1 MSPGPKKGLLYVGSI
16 LLTGFLLWIFLREAD
31 LHRVAEEARG
41 ADRSLLLAALGLEL
55 LSVLVRTLRWGVLL
69 KPAAG
74 RTVSYWSLLKASV
87 VSFTLTVVAPGRV
100 GEVAKPV
107 LLSRWEG
114 LSLAAVSGTA
124 LLDRV
129 LDLFALLLLWLV
141 FVFFG
146 EKGVALQAADLL
158 ATFDKISWVLLAVL
172 IPLGLFL
179 WWLAPRRR
187 LYERWVRRHPKL
199 QTSPLT
205 RKALALFFQFASG
218 LESFRKKRTILYLT
232 FLSLLTWGAIGGA
245 VWCIFEALHL
255 GLPWGASIVCLM
267 ALSMGAAVPT
277 PGGVGGVHKALAVAL
292 ATFYALGPDE
302 TVAAGL
308 LVHALLFF
316 PAALWGVGYFLLGR
330 VHFQE
335 VRQAA
340 QEGKTLKSP
349 PPVG

>member
-1 MSPGPKKGLLYVGSI
+1 MNAKLKRSLLWAGSL
-16 LLTGFLLWIFLREAD
+16 LLTGFLLWLFLRGAN
-31 LHRVAEEARG
+31 LHRVADEART
-41 ADRSLLLAALGLEL
+41 AHLPLLLAALGLEL

-69 KPAAG
+69 KPTAG
-74 RTVSYWSLLKASV
+74 RSVSYWSLLKATV
-87 VSFTLTVVAPGRV
+87 ASFTISAIVPGRV

-107 LLSRWEG
+107 LLARWEG
-114 LSLAAVSGTA
+114 LSLAAVSGSA
-124 LLDRV
+124 VLDRV
-129 LDLFALLLLWLV
+129 LDLFALILLWLG
-141 FVFFG
+141 FIFFG
-146 EKGVALQAADLL
+146 EKGVAPEAASLL
-158 ATFDKISWVLLAVL
+158 AAFDKISWGILGAL

-199 QTSPLT
+199 QGSPLT
-205 RKALALFFQFASG
+205 RKGLAIFFQFASG
-218 LESFRKKRTILYLT
+218 LESFRKKRTIIYLT
-232 FLSLLTWGAIGGA
+232 ALSLLAWGLIGGA

-255 GLPWGASIVCLM
+255 NLPWGAAIVGLM
-267 ALSMGAAVPT
+267 ALSLGAAVPT

-292 ATFYALGPDE
+292 AAFYALGPDE

-308 LVHALLFF
+308 IVHALLFF

-340 QEGKTLKSP
+340 KEGRTLNP
-349 PPVG
+349 PPVVG